1 MQGGEAMLLGEFKQE
16 LMRLNNRINMEIF
29 GQGLIWQR
37 MEIFGDKVLIIAHNK
52 RVKALSSID
61 RQDSLHSKLTDIA
74 LIMDFKERFIK
85 LVEDTMGVKVLAH
98 LKDYD
103 PRTELSF
110 SVTIFE
116 KNIDELIKGIQLKK

>member
-52 RVKALSSID
+52 RVKALTSID

>member
-1 MQGGEAMLLGEFKQE
+1 MLLGEFKQE

-52 RVKALSSID
+52 RVKALTSID